1 MILQV
6 ETKIFEKLKQK
17 PETKIF
23 LVFSF
28 VQLSGFDTTLFWV
41 WLNVT
46 LSYSFMLLNE
56 NSKVCGWY
64 RLFSTSR
71 LQAHQLVCAQ
81 T

>member
-1 MILQV
+1 MILQ
-6 ETKIFEKLKQK
+6 ILR

-28 VQLSGFDTTLFWV
+28 VQLSLYGSTLFWV
-41 WLNVT
+41 WLDVT

-56 NSKVCGWY
+56 NSEVCGWY
-64 RLFSTSR
+64 RHQDFSTSR